1 MYLGA
6 DVARQY
12 TGVTLLHA
20 IMLICAIF
28 CASTYGQQNFMSCD
42 DIFYTLMN
50 VLLGNRESDAITS
63 QNIVTSYFITEM
75 TLSSWALV
83 SRHSICI
90 ESLTNFR

>member
-1 MYLGA
+1 VYLGT

-20 IMLICAIF
+20 IICAIF
-28 CASTYGQQNFMSCD
+28 CAPTYDQQNFMSCD
-42 DIFYTLMN
+42 NDIFYTLMN
-50 VLLGNRESDAITS
+50 VLLGNRVSDEITS

-75 TLSSWALV
+75 TLSSWTLV
-83 SRHSICI
+83 SRHSICT